1 MARRPRRRDNPPI
14 GATPQHPVKEEGLRA
29 RAEAAAAWIVPSE
42 NPGGMVYGAIIV
54 GALLATE
61 SGQHET
67 YTATVAAT
75 VVATLLSW
83 LAHSYA
89 VVLGRRLEGGQPVA
103 GLALLR
109 ALVAERVLL
118 RGTVVPLVILLG
130 AWAAGIE
137 EITGVTVAIWSVV
150 ASLVIF
156 ELIAG
161 LRSHSSL
168 RELIVDVTVGLTMGI
183 GILVLKVV
191 LH

>member
-1 MARRPRRRDNPPI
+1 
-14 GATPQHPVKEEGLRA
+14 
-29 RAEAAAAWIVPSE
+29 
-42 NPGGMVYGAIIV
+42 
-54 GALLATE
+54 
-61 SGQHET
+61 
-67 YTATVAAT
+67 
-75 VVATLLSW
+75 
-83 LAHSYA
+83 